1 MIRISNLHK
10 YYGSKDNKVEVLK
23 GIDLEIEDGKII
35 CVLGPSGSG
44 KSTLLNILGGIETI
58 DEGKVLVFDKDLKS
72 MPKKALENYRR
83 ENLGFVFQF
92 YNLIS
97 DLNVLENV
105 EVGKY
110 LSKNPLNIDE
120 LLDELGLSDHK
131 YKYPNEISG
140 GQAQRASIARAMIK
154 SPKLLICDE
163 PTGALDYESAKDV
176 LCLIEKLN
184 QKYKSTVIIA
194 SHNTQIAKM
203 SDVIL
208 SLHNGSVKSVV
219 ENTDKISAKEVTW

>member
-1 MIRISNLHK
+1 MIKISNLHK
-10 YYGSKDNKVEVLK
+10 FYGTKENRAEVLK
-23 GIDLEIEDGKII
+23 GINLEIEDGKII

-58 DEGKVLVFDKDLKS
+58 DEGDISVFGEDIKNMS
-72 MPKKALENYRR
+72 KKALENYRR

-110 LSKNPLNIDE
+110 LSKKPLNTDT
-120 LLDELGLSDHK
+120 LLDELGLSEHK

-176 LCLIEKLN
+176 LCLIEDLN
-184 QKYKSTVIIA
+184 HKYHSTVIIA

-208 SLHNGSVKSVV
+208 SLHNGSIKSVV
-219 ENTDKISAKEVTW
+219 ENKDKISAKEVTW

>member
-1 MIRISNLHK
+1 MIKISNLHK
-10 YYGSKDNKVEVLK
+10 FYGTKENRAEVLK
-23 GIDLEIEDGKII
+23 GINLEIEDGKII

-58 DEGKVLVFDKDLKS
+58 DEGDVNVFGEDIKNMS
-72 MPKKALENYRR
+72 KKALENYRR

-110 LSKNPLNIDE
+110 LSKKPLNTDT
-120 LLDELGLSDHK
+120 LLDELGLSEHK

-154 SPKLLICDE
+154 SPRLLICDE

-176 LCLIEKLN
+176 LCLIEDLN
-184 QKYKSTVIIA
+184 HKYHSTVIIA

-208 SLHNGSVKSVV
+208 SLHNGSIKSVV
-219 ENTDKISAKEVTW
+219 ENKDKISAKEVTW

>member
-10 YYGSKDNKVEVLK
+10 FYGTKENRAEVLK
-23 GIDLEIEDGKII
+23 GINLEIEDGKII

-58 DEGKVLVFDKDLKS
+58 DEGDVSVFGEDIKNMS
-72 MPKKALENYRR
+72 KKALENYRR

-110 LSKNPLNIDE
+110 LSKKPLDTDT
-120 LLDELGLSDHK
+120 LLDELGLSEHK

-176 LCLIEKLN
+176 LCLIENLN
-184 QKYKSTVIIA
+184 HKYHSTVIIA
-194 SHNTQIAKM
+194 SHNTQISKM

-208 SLHNGSVKSVV
+208 SLHNGSIKSVV
-219 ENTDKISAKEVTW
+219 ENKDKISAKEVTW

>member
-10 YYGSKDNKVEVLK
+10 FYGTKENRAEVLK
-23 GIDLEIEDGKII
+23 GINLEIEDGKII

-58 DEGKVLVFDKDLKS
+58 DEGDVNVFGEDIKNMS
-72 MPKKALENYRR
+72 KKALENYRR

-110 LSKNPLNIDE
+110 LSKKPLNTDT
-120 LLDELGLSDHK
+120 LLDELGLSEHK

-154 SPKLLICDE
+154 SPRLLICDE

-176 LCLIEKLN
+176 LYLIENLN
-184 QKYKSTVIIA
+184 HKYHSTIIIA

-208 SLHNGSVKSVV
+208 SLHNGSIKSVV
-219 ENTDKISAKEVTW
+219 ENKEKISAKEVTW

>member
-10 YYGSKDNKVEVLK
+10 FYGTKENRAEVLK
-23 GIDLEIEDGKII
+23 GINLEIEDGKII

-58 DEGKVLVFDKDLKS
+58 DEGDVSVFGEDIKNMS
-72 MPKKALENYRR
+72 KKALENYRR

-97 DLNVLENV
+97 DLNILENV

-110 LSKNPLNIDE
+110 LSKKPLNTDT
-120 LLDELGLSDHK
+120 LLDELGLSEHK

-154 SPKLLICDE
+154 SPRLLICDE

-176 LCLIEKLN
+176 LCLIEDLN
-184 QKYKSTVIIA
+184 HKYHSTVIIA

-208 SLHNGSVKSVV
+208 SLHNGSIKSVV
-219 ENTDKISAKEVTW
+219 ENKDKISAKEVTW

>member
-1 MIRISNLHK
+1 MIKISNVHK
-10 YYGSKDNKVEVLK
+10 FYGTKENRAEVLK
-23 GIDLEIEDGKII
+23 GINLEIEDGKII

-58 DEGKVLVFDKDLKS
+58 DEGDVSVFGEDIKNMS
-72 MPKKALENYRR
+72 KKALENYRR

-110 LSKNPLNIDE
+110 LSKKPLNTDT
-120 LLDELGLSDHK
+120 LLDELGLSEHK

-176 LCLIEKLN
+176 LCLIESLN
-184 QKYKSTVIIA
+184 HKYHSTVIIA

-208 SLHNGSVKSVV
+208 SLHNGSIKSVV
-219 ENTDKISAKEVTW
+219 ENKDKISAKEVTW

>member
-1 MIRISNLHK
+1 MIKISNLHK
-10 YYGSKDNKVEVLK
+10 FYGAKENRAEVLK
-23 GIDLEIEDGKII
+23 GINLEIEDGKII

-58 DEGKVLVFDKDLKS
+58 DEGDVNVFGKDIKNMS
-72 MPKKALENYRR
+72 KKALENYRR

-110 LSKNPLNIDE
+110 LSKKPLDTDT
-120 LLDELGLSDHK
+120 LLDELGLSEHK

-176 LCLIEKLN
+176 LCLIENLN
-184 QKYKSTVIIA
+184 HKYHSTVIIA

-208 SLHNGSVKSVV
+208 SLHNGSIKSVV
-219 ENTDKISAKEVTW
+219 ENKDKISAKEVTW

>member
-1 MIRISNLHK
+1 MIKISNLHK
-10 YYGSKDNKVEVLK
+10 FYGTKENRAEVLK
-23 GIDLEIEDGKII
+23 GINLEIEDGKII

-58 DEGKVLVFDKDLKS
+58 DEGDVSVFGEDIKNMSKKS
-72 MPKKALENYRR
+72 LENYRR

-110 LSKNPLNIDE
+110 LSKKPLNTDT
-120 LLDELGLSDHK
+120 LLDELGLSEHK

-176 LCLIEKLN
+176 LCLIENLN
-184 QKYKSTVIIA
+184 HKYHSTVIIA

-208 SLHNGSVKSVV
+208 SLHNGSIKSVV
-219 ENTDKISAKEVTW
+219 ENKDKISAKEVTW

>member
-1 MIRISNLHK
+1 MIKISNLHK
-10 YYGSKDNKVEVLK
+10 FYGAKENRAEVLK
-23 GIDLEIEDGKII
+23 GINLEIEDGKII

-58 DEGKVLVFDKDLKS
+58 DEGDVSVFGEDIKNMS
-72 MPKKALENYRR
+72 KKALDNYRR

-110 LSKNPLNIDE
+110 LSKKPLNTDT
-120 LLDELGLSDHK
+120 LLDELGLSEHK

-176 LCLIEKLN
+176 LCLIESLN
-184 QKYKSTVIIA
+184 HKYHSTVIIA

-208 SLHNGSVKSVV
+208 SLHNGSIKSVV
-219 ENTDKISAKEVTW
+219 ENKDKISAKEVTW

>member
-1 MIRISNLHK
+1 MIKISNLHK
-10 YYGSKDNKVEVLK
+10 FYGTKENRAEVLK
-23 GIDLEIEDGKII
+23 GINLEIEDGKII

-58 DEGKVLVFDKDLKS
+58 DEGDVSVFGEDIKNMS
-72 MPKKALENYRR
+72 KKALENYRR

-110 LSKNPLNIDE
+110 LSKKPLNTDT
-120 LLDELGLSDHK
+120 LLDELGLSEHK

-154 SPKLLICDE
+154 SPRLLICDE

-176 LCLIEKLN
+176 LYLIENLN
-184 QKYKSTVIIA
+184 HKYHSTVIIA

-208 SLHNGSVKSVV
+208 SLHNGSIKSVV
-219 ENTDKISAKEVTW
+219 ENKDKISAKEVTW

>member
-1 MIRISNLHK
+1 MIIISNLHK
-10 YYGSKDNKVEVLK
+10 FYGTKENRAEVLK
-23 GIDLEIEDGKII
+23 GINLEIEDGKII

-58 DEGKVLVFDKDLKS
+58 DEGDVSIFGEDIKNMS
-72 MPKKALENYRR
+72 KKALENYRR

-110 LSKNPLNIDE
+110 LSKKPLNTDT
-120 LLDELGLSDHK
+120 LLDELGLSEHK

-154 SPKLLICDE
+154 SPRLLICDE

-176 LCLIEKLN
+176 LCLIENLN
-184 QKYKSTVIIA
+184 HKYHSTVIIA

-208 SLHNGSVKSVV
+208 SLHNGSIKSVV
-219 ENTDKISAKEVTW
+219 ENKDKISAKEVTW

>member
-1 MIRISNLHK
+1 MIKISNLHK
-10 YYGSKDNKVEVLK
+10 FYGTKENRAEVLK
-23 GIDLEIEDGKII
+23 GINLEIEDGKII

-58 DEGKVLVFDKDLKS
+58 DEGDVSVFGEDIKNMSKKS
-72 MPKKALENYRR
+72 LENYRR

-110 LSKNPLNIDE
+110 LSKKPLNTDT
-120 LLDELGLSDHK
+120 LLDELGLSEHK

-176 LCLIEKLN
+176 LCLIENLN
-184 QKYKSTVIIA
+184 HKYHSTVIIA

-208 SLHNGSVKSVV
+208 SLHNGSIKSIV
-219 ENTDKISAKEVTW
+219 ENKDKISAKEVTW

>member
-1 MIRISNLHK
+1 MIKISNLHK
-10 YYGSKDNKVEVLK
+10 FYGTKENRAEVLK
-23 GIDLEIEDGKII
+23 GINLEIEDGKII

-58 DEGKVLVFDKDLKS
+58 DEGDVSVFGEDIKNMS
-72 MPKKALENYRR
+72 KKALENYRR

-110 LSKNPLNIDE
+110 LSKKPLNTDT
-120 LLDELGLSDHK
+120 LLDELGLSEHK

-176 LCLIEKLN
+176 LCLIEDLN
-184 QKYKSTVIIA
+184 HKYHSTVIIA

-208 SLHNGSVKSVV
+208 SLHNGSIKSVV
-219 ENTDKISAKEVTW
+219 ENKDKISAKEVTW

>member
-10 YYGSKDNKVEVLK
+10 FYGTKENRAEVLK
-23 GIDLEIEDGKII
+23 GINLEIEDGKII

-58 DEGKVLVFDKDLKS
+58 DEGDVNVFGEDIKNMS
-72 MPKKALENYRR
+72 KKALENYRR

-110 LSKNPLNIDE
+110 LSKKPLDTDT
-120 LLDELGLSDHK
+120 LLDELGLSEHK

-154 SPKLLICDE
+154 SPRLLICDE

-176 LCLIEKLN
+176 LCLIENLN
-184 QKYKSTVIIA
+184 HKYHSTVIIA

-208 SLHNGSVKSVV
+208 SLHNGSIKSVV
-219 ENTDKISAKEVTW
+219 ENKDKISAKEVTW

>member
-1 MIRISNLHK
+1 MIKISKLHK
-10 YYGSKDNKVEVLK
+10 FYRTKENRAEVLK
-23 GIDLEIEDGKII
+23 GINLEIEDGKII

-58 DEGKVLVFDKDLKS
+58 DEGDVSVFGEDIKNMS
-72 MPKKALENYRR
+72 KKALENYRR

-110 LSKNPLNIDE
+110 LSKKPLNTDT
-120 LLDELGLSDHK
+120 LLDELGLSEHK

-176 LCLIEKLN
+176 LCLIESLN
-184 QKYKSTVIIA
+184 HKYHSTVIIA

-208 SLHNGSVKSVV
+208 SLHNGSIKSVV
-219 ENTDKISAKEVTW
+219 ENKDKISAKEVTW

>member
-10 YYGSKDNKVEVLK
+10 FYGTKENRAEVLK
-23 GIDLEIEDGKII
+23 GINLEIEDGKII

-58 DEGKVLVFDKDLKS
+58 DEGDVNVFGEDIKNMS
-72 MPKKALENYRR
+72 KKALENYRR

-110 LSKNPLNIDE
+110 LSKKPLNTDT
-120 LLDELGLSDHK
+120 LLDELGLSEHK

-154 SPKLLICDE
+154 SPRLLICDE

-176 LCLIEKLN
+176 LCLIEDLN
-184 QKYKSTVIIA
+184 HKYHSTVIIA

-208 SLHNGSVKSVV
+208 SLHNGSIKSVV
-219 ENTDKISAKEVTW
+219 ENKDKISAKEVTW

>member
-1 MIRISNLHK
+1 MIKISNLHK
-10 YYGSKDNKVEVLK
+10 FYGTKENRAEVLK
-23 GIDLEIEDGKII
+23 GINLEIEDGKII

-58 DEGKVLVFDKDLKS
+58 DEGDVSVFGEDIKNMS
-72 MPKKALENYRR
+72 KKALENYRR

-110 LSKNPLNIDE
+110 LSKKPLNTDT
-120 LLDELGLSDHK
+120 LLDELGLSEHK

-176 LCLIEKLN
+176 LYLIENLN
-184 QKYKSTVIIA
+184 HKYHSTVIIA
-194 SHNTQIAKM
+194 SHNSQIAKM

-208 SLHNGSVKSVV
+208 SLHNGSIKSVV
-219 ENTDKISAKEVTW
+219 ENKDKISAKEVTW

>member
-1 MIRISNLHK
+1 MIKISNLHK
-10 YYGSKDNKVEVLK
+10 FYGTKENRAEVLK
-23 GIDLEIEDGKII
+23 GINLDIEDGKII

-58 DEGKVLVFDKDLKS
+58 DEGDVSVFGEDIKNMS
-72 MPKKALENYRR
+72 KKALENYRR

-110 LSKNPLNIDE
+110 LSKKPLNTDT
-120 LLDELGLSDHK
+120 LLDELGLSEHK

-176 LCLIEKLN
+176 LCLIEDLN
-184 QKYKSTVIIA
+184 HKYHSTVIIA

-208 SLHNGSVKSVV
+208 SLHNGSIKSVV
-219 ENTDKISAKEVTW
+219 ENKDKISAKEVTW

>member
-10 YYGSKDNKVEVLK
+10 FYGTKENRAEVLK
-23 GIDLEIEDGKII
+23 GINLEIEDGKII

-58 DEGKVLVFDKDLKS
+58 DEGDVNVFGEDIKNMS
-72 MPKKALENYRR
+72 KKALENYRR

-110 LSKNPLNIDE
+110 LSKKPLNTDT
-120 LLDELGLSDHK
+120 LLDELGLSEHK

-176 LCLIEKLN
+176 LCLIENLN
-184 QKYKSTVIIA
+184 HKYHSTVIIA

-208 SLHNGSVKSVV
+208 SLHNGSIKSVV
-219 ENTDKISAKEVTW
+219 ENRDKISAKEVTW

>member
-1 MIRISNLHK
+1 MIKISNLHK
-10 YYGSKDNKVEVLK
+10 FYGTKENRAEVLK
-23 GIDLEIEDGKII
+23 GINLEIEDGKII

-58 DEGKVLVFDKDLKS
+58 DEGDVIVFGEDIKNMS
-72 MPKKALENYRR
+72 KKALENYRR

-110 LSKNPLNIDE
+110 LSKKPLNTDT
-120 LLDELGLSDHK
+120 LLDELGLSEHK

-176 LCLIEKLN
+176 LCLIESLN
-184 QKYKSTVIIA
+184 HKYHSTVIIA

-208 SLHNGSVKSVV
+208 SLHNGSIKSIV
-219 ENTDKISAKEVTW
+219 ENKDKISAKEVTW

>member
-1 MIRISNLHK
+1 MIKISNLHK
-10 YYGSKDNKVEVLK
+10 FYGTKENRAEVLK
-23 GIDLEIEDGKII
+23 GINLEIEDGKII

-58 DEGKVLVFDKDLKS
+58 DEGDVSVFGEDIKNMS
-72 MPKKALENYRR
+72 KKALENYRR

-110 LSKNPLNIDE
+110 LSKKPLNTDT
-120 LLDELGLSDHK
+120 LLDELGLSEHK

-176 LCLIEKLN
+176 LCLIESLN
-184 QKYKSTVIIA
+184 HKYHSTVIIA

-208 SLHNGSVKSVV
+208 SLHNGSIKSVV
-219 ENTDKISAKEVTW
+219 ENKDKISAKEVTW

>member
-1 MIRISNLHK
+1 MIKISNLHK
-10 YYGSKDNKVEVLK
+10 FYGAKENRAEVLK
-23 GIDLEIEDGKII
+23 GINLEIEDGKII

-58 DEGKVLVFDKDLKS
+58 DEGDVNVFGKDIKNMS
-72 MPKKALENYRR
+72 KKALENYRR

-110 LSKNPLNIDE
+110 LSKKPLNTDT
-120 LLDELGLSDHK
+120 LLDELGLSEHK

-176 LCLIEKLN
+176 LCLIENLN
-184 QKYKSTVIIA
+184 HKYHSTVIIA
-194 SHNTQIAKM
+194 SHNTRIAKM

-208 SLHNGSVKSVV
+208 SLHNGSIKSIV
-219 ENTDKISAKEVTW
+219 ENKDKISAKEVTW

>member
-1 MIRISNLHK
+1 MIKISNLHK
-10 YYGSKDNKVEVLK
+10 FYGTKENRAEVLK
-23 GIDLEIEDGKII
+23 GINLEIEDGKII

-58 DEGKVLVFDKDLKS
+58 DEGDVSVFGEDIKNMS
-72 MPKKALENYRR
+72 KKALENYRR

-110 LSKNPLNIDE
+110 LSKKPLNTDT
-120 LLDELGLSDHK
+120 LLDELGLSEHK

-140 GQAQRASIARAMIK
+140 GQAQRA
-154 SPKLLICDE
+154 
-163 PTGALDYESAKDV
+163 
-176 LCLIEKLN
+176 
-184 QKYKSTVIIA
+184 
-194 SHNTQIAKM
+194 
-203 SDVIL
+203 
-208 SLHNGSVKSVV
+208 
-219 ENTDKISAKEVTW
+219 

>member
-10 YYGSKDNKVEVLK
+10 FYGTKENRAEVLK
-23 GIDLEIEDGKII
+23 GINLEIEDGKII

-58 DEGKVLVFDKDLKS
+58 DEGDVNVFGEDIKNMS
-72 MPKKALENYRR
+72 KKALENYRR

-110 LSKNPLNIDE
+110 LSKKPLNTDT
-120 LLDELGLSDHK
+120 LLDELGLSEHK

-176 LCLIEKLN
+176 LCLIENLN
-184 QKYKSTVIIA
+184 HKYHSTVIIA

-203 SDVIL
+203 SDVVL
-208 SLHNGSVKSVV
+208 SLHNGSIKSVV
-219 ENTDKISAKEVTW
+219 ENKDKISAKEVTW

>member
-1 MIRISNLHK
+1 MIKISNLHK
-10 YYGSKDNKVEVLK
+10 FYGTKENRAEVLK
-23 GIDLEIEDGKII
+23 GINLEIEDGKII

-58 DEGKVLVFDKDLKS
+58 DEGDVSVFGEDIKNMS
-72 MPKKALENYRR
+72 KKALENYRR

-110 LSKNPLNIDE
+110 LSKKPLNTDT

-176 LCLIEKLN
+176 LCLIENLN
-184 QKYKSTVIIA
+184 HKYHSTVIIA

-208 SLHNGSVKSVV
+208 SLHNGSIKSVV
-219 ENTDKISAKEVTW
+219 ENKDKISAKEVTW

>member
-1 MIRISNLHK
+1 MIKITNLHK
-10 YYGSKDNKVEVLK
+10 FYGTKENRAEVLK
-23 GIDLEIEDGKII
+23 GINLEIEDGKII

-58 DEGKVLVFDKDLKS
+58 DEGDVSVFGEDIKNMS
-72 MPKKALENYRR
+72 KKALENYRR

-110 LSKNPLNIDE
+110 LSKKPLNTDT
-120 LLDELGLSDHK
+120 LLDELGLSEHK

-154 SPKLLICDE
+154 SPRLLICDE

-176 LCLIEKLN
+176 LCLIEDLN
-184 QKYKSTVIIA
+184 HKYHSTVIIA

-208 SLHNGSVKSVV
+208 SLHNGSIKSVV
-219 ENTDKISAKEVTW
+219 ENKDKISAKEVTW

>member
-1 MIRISNLHK
+1 MIKITNLHK
-10 YYGSKDNKVEVLK
+10 YYGTKENKSEVLK

-58 DEGKVLVFDKDLKS
+58 DEGSVNVFGCDLKS
-72 MPKKALENYRR
+72 MAKNELEDYRR

-110 LSKNPLNIDE
+110 LAKNPLDTDE
-120 LLDELGLSDHK
+120 LLHELGLDEHK
-131 YKYPNEISG
+131 FKYPNEISG
-140 GQAQRASIARAMIK
+140 GQAQRTSIARAMIK
-154 SPKLLICDE
+154 RPKLLICDE

-176 LCLIEKLN
+176 LELIEKLN
-184 QKYKSTVIIA
+184 HKYHSTVVIA
-194 SHNTQIAKM
+194 SHNMQIAKM
-203 SDVIL
+203 SDRVL
-208 SLHNGSVKSVV
+208 SIHNGAVKSLV
-219 ENTDKISAKEVTW
+219 ENTEKIPAKEVTW

>member
-1 MIRISNLHK
+1 MIKISNLHK
-10 YYGSKDNKVEVLK
+10 FYGTKENRAEVLK
-23 GIDLEIEDGKII
+23 GINLEIEDGKII

-58 DEGKVLVFDKDLKS
+58 DEGDVSVFGEDIKNMS
-72 MPKKALENYRR
+72 KKALENYRR

-110 LSKNPLNIDE
+110 LSKKPLNTDT
-120 LLDELGLSDHK
+120 LLDELGLSEHK

-154 SPKLLICDE
+154 SPRLLICDE

-176 LCLIEKLN
+176 LCLIENLN
-184 QKYKSTVIIA
+184 HKYHSTVIIA

-208 SLHNGSVKSVV
+208 SLHNGSIKSVV
-219 ENTDKISAKEVTW
+219 ENKDKISAKEVTW